1 MMSELAV
8 SERLWELIFSA
19 VEEGLN
25 MLQQDVLI
33 PFALVMR
40 AEGVSLQR
48 FSAPSSG
55 EALERAQAILR
66 ASDEEVLGYALVY
79 EASVEM
85 DDKEYDA
92 LLVEAAER
100 GAKTAYYFA
109 QRYQAATAKMPP
121 YAIGQVTYLGE
132 AESYF

>member
-1 MMSELAV
+1 MDLEI

-25 MLQQDVLI
+25 MLQQDALI

-48 FSAPSSG
+48 FSAPSSS
-55 EALERAQAILR
+55 EALEKAEANLR
-66 ASDEEVLGYALVY
+66 ASDEEVLAYALVY

-85 DDKEYDA
+85 DGKEYDA
-92 LLVEAAER
+92 LLLEAAER
-100 GAKTAYYFA
+100 ESKTAYYFA
-109 QRYQAATAKMPP
+109 QRYQPATAKMPP
-121 YAIGQVTYLGE
+121 YAIGQVAYLGE
-132 AESYF
+132 AETYL

>member
-1 MMSELAV
+1 MDLPI

-25 MLQQDVLI
+25 MLQQDALI

-55 EALERAQAILR
+55 EALGKAVASLR

-79 EASVEM
+79 EASIEM
-85 DDKEYDA
+85 NDKQYDA

-100 GAKTAYYFA
+100 ESKTAYYFA

-121 YAIGQVTYLGE
+121 YAIGSLAYLGE
-132 AESYF
+132 AESYL